1 MLSTSTIKGFS
12 SSNLVLL
19 QKLYRSRNFKVKIAK
34 QPNSNKLTFIVYGTI
49 NALSAKQRSLF
60 RQHRCSRVSQPAV
73 DVKLA
78 LFSSSVSKGIV
89 GFSSLKQIQQLFKGT
104 TYQLEISVSGF
115 DEITSYEMIFNAIIF
130 MQTLKFTEDVAF
142 NFKPSLIRAINNSQQ
157 RVPIRFEYAQ
167 KAINALKQQSV
178 RQNIVHILDS
188 VVTKII

>member
-12 SSNLVLL
+12 SSNLARL
-19 QKLYRSRNFKVKIAK
+19 QKLYRSRNFKVKISK

-49 NALSAKQRSLF
+49 NALSAKQRALF
-60 RQHRCSRVSQPAV
+60 RQHMCSRVSEPAV

-89 GFSSLKQIQQLFKGT
+89 GFSSLKQIRQLFKGT

-115 DEITSYEMIFNAIIF
+115 DEITSYEMIFNAILF
-130 MQTLKFTEDVAF
+130 MQTLKFTEDVSF
-142 NFKPSLIRAINNSQQ
+142 NFKPSLIRIINNSQQ
-157 RVPIRFEYAQ
+157 RVPLRFEYAQ
-167 KAINALKQQSV
+167 KVINALKQQSV
-178 RQNIVHILDS
+178 RQTIVHILDS